1 MELNSTQSLPVDQA
15 KAWAALNDIE
25 LLRSAIPGC
34 ETITAAGEN
43 EYEVFVTAAVGPVK
57 ARFKGKLRLADIVA
71 PVSYTLYFEGQGGA
85 AGHGKGQAAIRLE
98 PQGPAQTL
106 LHYTAKASVGGR
118 LAQVGSRLVDM
129 AAQKMAG
136 EFFEAFSAR
145 LVERYGVLAPAEAAA
160 PATPPGL
167 LARLVAW
174 LRGLFGGG
182 AGRAR

>member
-1 MELNSTQSLPVDQA
+1 MELNSTQLLPVDQA

-25 LLRSAIPGC
+25 LLRTAIPGC
-34 ETITAAGEN
+34 ETITGTGDN
-43 EYEVFVTAAVGPVK
+43 EYEVFVNAAVGPVK
-57 ARFKGKLRLADIVA
+57 ARFKGKLRITDIAA
-71 PVSYTLYFEGQGGA
+71 PVSYTLHFEGQGGA

-98 PQGPAQTL
+98 PQGANETL

-136 EFFEAFSAR
+136 EFFESFSAKR
-145 LVERYGVLAPAEAAA
+145 VERYGAPAPAA
-160 PATPPGL
+160 PAAQPGL

-182 AGRAR
+182 AKE